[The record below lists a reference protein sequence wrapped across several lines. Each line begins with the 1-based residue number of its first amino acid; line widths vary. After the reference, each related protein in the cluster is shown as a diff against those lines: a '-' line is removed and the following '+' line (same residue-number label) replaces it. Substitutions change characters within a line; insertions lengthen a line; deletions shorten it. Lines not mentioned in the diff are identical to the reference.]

1 MYVVTGI
8 TGKVGGSVART
19 LLDAGLPIRAVVRN
33 EAKGQPWAARGCEV
47 AIADLDDAGPLTKA
61 FSGTEGVFAM
71 LPPLFDPS
79 PGFPEAKAMIA
90 TLRSALEAAAPGKVV
105 ALSTVGAD
113 APQPNLLNQLGLF
126 EQALANLKTPVTFL
140 RPAWFMEN
148 AAMDAAAARDQ
159 GVIQSYLQPL
169 DRRVPMIAT
178 EDVGRT
184 AGELLQETWR
194 GHRVVELEAAS
205 RVSPDDIAAAFA
217 KALGRAVRAEAVP
230 PETWEG
236 IFRRAGMKN
245 PAPRIQ
251 MINGFN
257 EGWIDYPDRGASA
270 RKGRVALD
278 AVISKLTVEAS

>member
-8 TGKVGGSVART
+8 TGKVGGAVART

-61 FSGTEGVFAM
+61 FSGAEGVFAM

-159 GVIQSYLQPL
+159 GVIQSYL
-169 DRRVPMIAT
+169 
-178 EDVGRT
+178 
-184 AGELLQETWR
+184 
-194 GHRVVELEAAS
+194 
-205 RVSPDDIAAAFA
+205 
-217 KALGRAVRAEAVP
+217 
-230 PETWEG
+230 
-236 IFRRAGMKN
+236 
-245 PAPRIQ
+245 
-251 MINGFN
+251 
-257 EGWIDYPDRGASA
+257 RGAGSRRLGHQGSSNTQLPKA
-270 RKGRVALD
+270 IERFD
-278 AVISKLTVEAS
+278 ASPSI